1 MIWNAWEDHTKKQT
15 SDKAQRKPLISKDM
29 PVNDPGDEVCGEQNP
44 GFPLW
49 TSAHGFHHWT
59 LTRSQCWR
67 AFWIVI
73 VLCSTIALICCVA
86 FYFYYVFST
95 SVYSRISSES
105 PVRRNWPVTIIC
117 ERQAFTLN
125 KIQNITTFGKDQ
137 ASLLSW
143 TLGPRLSLPSLV
155 ENGPIVTTIRNRLD
169 NTLAASK
176 YNGSYDKLV
185 RDVAPHCREL
195 ILECQLGNKVLTG
208 RDCCKQYFDDEPTI
222 NQYGTCYSTRGGL
235 EKYVVDQAGEGN
247 GFTVI
252 TQHED
257 AEAFDASLASSNIYG
272 AKGVNFAVVDEHTS
286 ILTAMRTR
294 AQSVQL
300 GSFATIGISRTYV
313 DNSDLEFSLIGRME
327 CTEPGSRAATV
338 EPFLVG
344 IPSTYGYTRDN
355 CQTSKDEILARELL
369 NCTFNPLSPGSEQ
382 CSPIKS
388 ATFQK
393 SFLSSGATSSN
404 RLQTVSMTQAVK
416 DKYDAICPQ
425 DCIQDSYTISPSY
438 SPISDSLK
446 ADIQKKIPANG
457 QNTNVIVL
465 KFFLN
470 SMEYQRIHNF
480 PQHGMQFVAEVGGL
494 MAFFLGISVISIIE
508 CLCYGLNCCW
518 SMCCGRCASDDVEDD
533 RAREDLPPP
542 KWRSNKPNEAATRES
557 YY

>member
-1 MIWNAWEDHTKKQT
+1 MD
-15 SDKAQRKPLISKDM
+15 S
-29 PVNDPGDEVCGEQNP
+29 
-44 GFPLW
+44 
-49 TSAHGFHHWT
+49 
-59 LTRSQCWR
+59 
-67 AFWIVI
+67 
-73 VLCSTIALICCVA
+73 
-86 FYFYYVFST
+86 
-95 SVYSRISSES
+95 
-105 PVRRNWPVTIIC
+105 
-117 ERQAFTLN
+117 
-125 KIQNITTFGKDQ
+125 
-137 ASLLSW
+137 
-143 TLGPRLSLPSLV
+143 
-155 ENGPIVTTIRNRLD
+155 
-169 NTLAASK
+169 NTPKRCLF
-176 YNGSYDKLV
+176 V
-185 RDVAPHCREL
+185 
-195 ILECQLGNKVLTG
+195 
-208 RDCCKQYFDDEPTI
+208 
-222 NQYGTCYSTRGGL
+222 
-235 EKYVVDQAGEGN
+235 
-247 GFTVI
+247 
-252 TQHED
+252 
-257 AEAFDASLASSNIYG
+257 
-272 AKGVNFAVVDEHTS
+272 
-286 ILTAMRTR
+286 
-294 AQSVQL
+294 

-557 YY
+557 YYWINQNLAMVYYEISMLKTFTAPVSSCSTCSPKVHEFTKKLLHHCKLCILFYAYLN

>member
-1 MIWNAWEDHTKKQT
+1 MIWNAWEDHTRRQK
-15 SDKAQRKPLISKDM
+15 SDTAQRRLLISEDM
-29 PVNDPGDEVCGEQNP
+29 PGSDPQDEVCGEQNP

-59 LTRSQCWR
+59 LTRTQCWR
-67 AFWIVI
+67 VFWIVI

-86 FYFYYVFST
+86 FYFYY
-95 SVYSRISSES
+95 
-105 PVRRNWPVTIIC
+105 
-117 ERQAFTLN
+117 AFTLN
-125 KIQNITTFGKDQ
+125 KISNVTTFGKDQ

-143 TLGPRLSLPSLV
+143 TLSPRLSLPSLV
-155 ENGPIVTTIRNRLD
+155 ENDPIITTIRNGLD

-176 YNGSYDKLV
+176 YNGSYERLIQ
-185 RDVAPHCREL
+185 DVAPRCREL
-195 ILECQLGNKVLTG
+195 ILECQLGSRVLSG
-208 RDCCKQYFDDEPTI
+208 INCCSQYFDDKPTV

-247 GFTVI
+247 GFTII

-300 GSFATIGISRTYV
+300 GSFATIGISRNYV
-313 DNSDLEFSLIGRME
+313 DNTDLEFSLIGRME
-327 CTEPGSRAATV
+327 CTEPGTRNSAV
-338 EPFLVG
+338 EQFLVG
-344 IPSTYGYTRDN
+344 ISSAYGYSKDN

-369 NCTFNPLSPGSEQ
+369 NCTFNPLSPGPEQ
-382 CSPIKS
+382 CSPIES

-393 SFLSSGATSSN
+393 SFLSSNGSSSSK
-404 RLQTVSMTQAVK
+404 LPAVSVTQGVK
-416 DKYDAICPQ
+416 DKIDAVCPQ

-446 ADIQKKIPANG
+446 ADIQKKIPPNG

-508 CLCYGLNCCW
+508 CLCYGLTCCW
-518 SMCCGRCASDDVEDD
+518 SACCGRCCSDDIEDD
-533 RAREDLPPP
+533 QAREDLPPP
-542 KWRSNKPNEAATRES
+542 KWRSNKPKEQGTRES